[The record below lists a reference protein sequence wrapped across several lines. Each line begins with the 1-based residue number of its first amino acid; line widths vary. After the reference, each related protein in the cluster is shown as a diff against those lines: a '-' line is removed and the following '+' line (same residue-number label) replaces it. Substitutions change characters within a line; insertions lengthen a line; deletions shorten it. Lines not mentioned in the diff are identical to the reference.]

1 MCSGDLCSTQGKLHG
16 LADWILSGTRII
28 LTKYMMKACMVSIF
42 VVLRRFALE
51 SMNSAISRSLST
63 SDCLGISEND
73 ASASLVKLTAAENIA
88 ANRMA

>member
-1 MCSGDLCSTQGKLHG
+1 M
-16 LADWILSGTRII
+16 RNN

-63 SDCLGISEND
+63 SDCLGISEKD
-73 ASASLVKLTAAENIA
+73 AAASSDKLTAAENIA
-88 ANRMA
+88 EKRMAWIGAGVIVPLLKLFQNRV